1 MKYSEIKI
9 KDGIKLHLL
18 ETDKFKTNLISV
30 ILTTKLG
37 KDTVTKNALIPAIL
51 RSGTAKY
58 KSQEEINKKLE
69 EMYGATLDCGIDKS
83 GDNQVIK
90 FYIESIN
97 DEFINEEN
105 ENMLEKSINLL
116 LEVVFNP
123 YLENN
128 SFKKEYVKQEK
139 NNLKQII
146 EGRTDNKAKYALDRC
161 IEEMY
166 KNKNFILY
174 KYGSIEDLKEINEQ
188 NLYDEYISLINNC
201 KIDILISGIID
212 KNINEIVKN
221 NEFIKQLNGRNAIY
235 NHNKLEEK
243 ESKKENMVTES
254 KEVIQGKLVLGL
266 DVNITD
272 ENDRFATILYNAIL
286 GGSPDSKLFQNVREK
301 ASLAYSASSSYYKLK
316 NNIFINCGIEI
327 PNFEKALKII
337 REQIDD
343 MKNGKF
349 TDENIENAKRVLISE
364 IDSIDDEQDTEI
376 TYVFSQELSFHEM
389 DLEKYKKKILNVTK
403 EDIINIANKISINTI
418 YFLKN

>member
-166 KNKNFILY
+166 KNKNFSLY